1 MAIRRILLLVLLI
14 INSYSFIEDDTF
26 LKDFITC
33 GLGGSEDSATIEE
46 CLALNSNLNGT
57 GDSESQCCRIT
68 AIDDPFRN
76 MKQIN
81 KGLWKEKYMEILKIN
96 EAQLEEEI
104 KKRYDSVS
112 TMNACS
118 ALIKKNRKA
127 ELYGLSLMVNGN
139 KITSNCGDTEETFDP
154 KDFYPLTEKEKFY
167 KDILDCRVQ
176 YGEKECIDKS
186 YKLLSSNTQACW
198 CEETFVFVSSSSIGK
213 GCYGYSI
220 DNFKNEL
227 KKYMDDNSGSN
238 GSLTMKCSC
247 LNREGKHV
255 NAFLN
260 SGEITIE

>member
-1 MAIRRILLLVLLI
+1 MEIRRILLLVLLI
-14 INSYSFIEDDTF
+14 INSFSFIDDLTF
-26 LKDFITC
+26 FKDSFRC
-33 GLGGSEDSATIEE
+33 GTANFKDSTTIEE
-46 CLALNSNLNGT
+46 CLALTPNLKGT
-57 GDSESQCCRIT
+57 GDLESQCCRMT
-68 AIDDPFRN
+68 AIDDPFKN
-76 MKQIN
+76 MKQTY

-104 KKRYDSVS
+104 QKRYDSAS
-112 TMNACS
+112 TINACI
-118 ALIKKNRKA
+118 ALIKKNRKV

-139 KITSNCGDTEETFDP
+139 KITYNCGDTEETFDP

-227 KKYMDDNSGSN
+227 KKYMDDNSASK
-238 GSLTMKCSC
+238 TMKCSC
-247 LNREGKHV
+247 LNKEGKHV

-260 SGEITIE
+260 SVTGEITIE